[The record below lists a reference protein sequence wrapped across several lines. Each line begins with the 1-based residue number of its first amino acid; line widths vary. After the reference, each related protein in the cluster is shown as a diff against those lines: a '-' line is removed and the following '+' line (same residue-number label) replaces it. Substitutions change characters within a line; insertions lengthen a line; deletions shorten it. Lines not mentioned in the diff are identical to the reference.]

1 MTQMDWKQL
10 MQAAS
15 SFPQTCYFHLLGYVS
30 YTESGLLARGI
41 GGVTREDGQSPVEGD
56 TIHPLITGL
65 HHPPLDI
72 PKLARAEVRIL
83 KDVVWEFHVS
93 QVYISFF
100 FHFFPLSF
108 LSLTLV
114 TMC

>member
-1 MTQMDWKQL
+1 

-41 GGVTREDGQSPVEGD
+41 GGVAREDGQPPVEGD
-56 TIHPLITGL
+56 TIQPLIAGL

-72 PKLARAEVRIL
+72 PKLARAEVGIL
-83 KDVVWEFHVS
+83 KDAVWELHVS
-93 QVYISFF
+93 QVFISFF
-100 FHFFPLSF
+100 PFIPCFIF
-108 LSLTLV
+108 LYFWSLILLNFV
-114 TMC
+114 LIKC